1 MKINLLEVAMGAV
14 VLVVCAFFVIF
25 AYSTSQIQPSQGYEV
40 VAKFD
45 RIDGLLRG
53 SDVRLSGVKVGTIKD
68 IHLDP
73 ETYLAVVH
81 ITLAPEVKLPKDSSA
96 EIVSD
101 GLLGGKFLALIPG
114 GDDELIS
121 SGGEITHTQAA
132 VSLESLI
139 GKFIFNSTEKKDEP
153 ATKDSSLKVSGD
165 NKKSD

>member
-1 MKINLLEVAMGAV
+1 MGAV

-25 AYSTSQIQPSQGYEV
+25 AYSTSQWQPSAGYEV

-73 ETYLAVVH
+73 QTYLAVVH
-81 ITLAPEVKLPKDSSA
+81 LTIAPHVMLPKDSAA
-96 EIVSD
+96 EVVSD
-101 GLLGGKFLALIPG
+101 GLLGGKFLALVPG
-114 GDDELIS
+114 GEDDLIPA
-121 SGGEITHTQAA
+121 GGEIIHTQAA

-139 GKFIFNSTEKKDEP
+139 GKFIFNSQEKKEGESSENPSVKTISDKGK
-153 ATKDSSLKVSGD
+153 KD
-165 NKKSD
+165 